1 MSERQFKLFSLTP
14 WSFYHMPTSTDT
26 FNQSLIAA
34 RPLVLAV
41 IHRTGIKDRA
51 TAEDIAQDAFIKAW
65 QASEGF
71 QSKSKVS
78 SWLCSIARNAAIDH
92 MRKHNR
98 MVNLGDNAIPEKPD
112 SSSLS
117 NPLAKMLE
125 DEHEATLKNEVETAI
140 SKLSPK
146 HAEIIRMYHIEDMS
160 YENIA
165 STLNIPKGSV
175 MSRLFHARKKMRDLL
190 K

>member
-1 MSERQFKLFSLTP
+1 MSTSKPNSTP
-14 WSFYHMPTSTDT
+14 LD
-26 FNQSLIAA
+26 FNDALIKA

-41 IHRTGIKDRA
+41 IHRTGIRDRA

-71 QSKSKVS
+71 NAKSKVS
-78 SWLCSIARNAAIDH
+78 SWLCAIAKNAAIDH
-92 MRKHNR
+92 MRKHRR
-98 MVNLGDNAIPEKPD
+98 MIMLGDNAIPEKGD
-112 SSSLS
+112 SSSFS

-125 DEHEATLKNEVETAI
+125 VEHEASVKDEVQTAL

-146 HAEIIRMYHIEDMS
+146 HAEVVRMYHIEDMS

-165 STLNIPKGSV
+165 LTLNIPRGSV
-175 MSRLFHARKKMRDLL
+175 MSRLFHARKKMRTFLNNPV
-190 K
+190 

>member
-1 MSERQFKLFSLTP
+1 
-14 WSFYHMPTSTDT
+14 MPYSSTTNNTID
-26 FNQSLIAA
+26 FNQSLIDA

-65 QASEGF
+65 QASETF

-92 MRKHNR
+92 MRKHKRMLLMGDNR
-98 MVNLGDNAIPEKPD
+98 MPEKAD
-112 SSSLS
+112 MSAFS
-117 NPLAKMLE
+117 NPEVKMLE
-125 DEHEATLKNEVETAI
+125 EEYDLSVKSDVETAI
-140 SKLSPK
+140 SKLSDK
-146 HAEIIRMYHIEDMS
+146 HATIIRMYHIDDMS
-160 YENIA
+160 YEAIA
-165 STLNIPKGSV
+165 KSLKIPKGSV
-175 MSRLFHARKKMRDLL
+175 MSRLFHARKKMQALL

>member
-1 MSERQFKLFSLTP
+1 
-14 WSFYHMPTSTDT
+14 MPVSTDT
-26 FNQSLIAA
+26 FNQSLIDA

-65 QASEGF
+65 QASKTF

-78 SWLCSIARNAAIDH
+78 SWLCSIAKNAAIDH

-98 MVNLGDNAIPEKPD
+98 MVNLGDNAIPEKAD

-125 DEHEATLKNEVETAI
+125 VEHEASVKAEVQAAL

-146 HAEIIRMYHIEDMS
+146 HAEVIRMYHIEDMS
-160 YENIA
+160 YEAIA
-165 STLNIPKGSV
+165 KSLKIPKGSV
-175 MSRLFHARKKMRDLL
+175 MSRLFHARKKMQALL

>member
-1 MSERQFKLFSLTP
+1 
-14 WSFYHMPTSTDT
+14 MPVSNYD

-65 QASEGF
+65 QASETF

-78 SWLCSIARNAAIDH
+78 SWLCSIAKNAAIDH

-98 MVNLGDNAIPEKPD
+98 MVNLGDNRIPEKGD

-125 DEHEATLKNEVETAI
+125 VEHEALVKDEVQAAL
-140 SKLSPK
+140 SKRSPK
-146 HAEIIRMYHIEDMS
+146 HAEGIRMYHIEEMS

-165 STLNIPKGSV
+165 STLDIPKGSV
-175 MSRLFHARKKMRDLL
+175 MSRLFHARKKMQALL

>member
-1 MSERQFKLFSLTP
+1 
-14 WSFYHMPTSTDT
+14 MPVSTAT
-26 FNQSLIAA
+26 FNQSLIDA

-65 QASEGF
+65 QASKTF

-78 SWLCSIARNAAIDH
+78 SWLCSIAKNAAIDH

-98 MVNLGDNAIPEKPD
+98 MVNLGDNAIPEKAD

-117 NPLAKMLE
+117 TPLAKMLE
-125 DEHEATLKNEVETAI
+125 VEHEASGKRDVETAL

-146 HAEIIRMYHIEDMS
+146 HAEVIRLYHIEDMS

-175 MSRLFHARKKMRDLL
+175 MSRLFHARKKMQALL

>member
-1 MSERQFKLFSLTP
+1 MSD
-14 WSFYHMPTSTDT
+14 STYT
-26 FNQSLIAA
+26 FNQSLIDA

-65 QASEGF
+65 QASKTF

-78 SWLCSIARNAAIDH
+78 SWLCSIAKNAAIDH

-98 MVNLGDNAIPEKPD
+98 MVNLGDNRIPEKAD
-112 SSSLS
+112 MSAFS
-117 NPLAKMLE
+117 NPEVKMLE
-125 DEHEATLKNEVETAI
+125 EENDALVKSDVQTAL

-146 HAEIIRMYHIEDMS
+146 HAEVIRMYHLEDMS
-160 YENIA
+160 YESIA

-175 MSRLFHARKKMRDLL
+175 MSRLFHARKKMQAFL